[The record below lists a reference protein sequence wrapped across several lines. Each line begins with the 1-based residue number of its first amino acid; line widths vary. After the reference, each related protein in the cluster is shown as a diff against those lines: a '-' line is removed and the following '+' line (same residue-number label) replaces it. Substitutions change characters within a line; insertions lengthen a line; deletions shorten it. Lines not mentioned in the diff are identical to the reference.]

1 LKSTRDRILDAAAHL
16 MRTQGLASATTKEIA
31 RGADLSE
38 AALYRHF
45 RDQSEIFLCVMAERM
60 PAFITAM
67 KDLPARV
74 GRGHVGRTLEG
85 IALGALAFYGEVA
98 PMGASLFSEPE
109 LLARH
114 REALRRERAGPHLA
128 LEKLSTYLRAE
139 QNLGR
144 LPKLLDADAVAAL
157 LLGACFQRA
166 FIQRFS
172 GVQPSAHEEKRFVR
186 RLIRTLLPQRAAAS
200 DS

>member
-1 LKSTRDRILDAAAHL
+1 LKGTRDRILDAAAHL

-31 RGADLSE
+31 RGAGLSE

-60 PAFITAM
+60 PAFIAAM

-74 GRGHVGRTLEG
+74 GRGDVGRTLEE
-85 IALGALAFYGEVA
+85 IALGALAFYSEVA

-114 REALRRERAGPHLA
+114 QEALRRAGAGPHLA
-128 LEKLSTYLRAE
+128 LEKLSAYLRAE
-139 QNLGR
+139 QHIGR
-144 LPKLLDADAVAAL
+144 LPKTFDADAVAAL
-157 LLGACFQRA
+157 LLGACFQRV

-172 GVQPSAHEEKRFVR
+172 GAAPSVEEEKRFVR
-186 RLIRTLLPQRAAAS
+186 KAVRTLLPRRRG
-200 DS
+200 